1 MNFDVNMGDLLIHS
15 DRSFLRDLM
24 RQAEATEGGGQRKTY
39 RIVNDTADGFGV
51 RQVQFSDGVSAR
63 EDDSLF
69 CWRVQ
74 FTLSEKLS
82 NPERVEKRRPAN
94 AATAQGAPGQAV
106 GGGTSA
112 AGEPGSTAELSGFES
127 TLKRVDDWLGS
138 GQ

>member
-1 MNFDVNMGDLLIHS
+1 MKRLTRASSPKPWPSTLTIRYS
-15 DRSFLRDLM
+15 DKSFLRDLM

-82 NPERVEKRRPAN
+82 NPERVAEAP
-94 AATAQGAPGQAV
+94 PGQCGPRHRAHQV
-106 GGGTSA
+106 
-112 AGEPGSTAELSGFES
+112 
-127 TLKRVDDWLGS
+127 KR
-138 GQ
+138 